1 MTSRPAALKALVPS
15 GVHYVPRE
23 LPGGHSDFEVLEYAL
38 KAKKNVLLEG
48 PTGAAKT
55 TMLRAF
61 AEKHGLAFINV
72 KCSGGADPD
81 ALFGTVEI
89 VNGSTVFT
97 PGDLTLAAMHGDALI
112 NLDEVN
118 ALPPRL
124 SFIFHDAFDD
134 RRALTIPGAA
144 GGEGGSLTVKIADNV
159 LIVGAYNAGY
169 AGTSDLN
176 AAFANRFA
184 LKIAVDYDPDVE
196 KTLVE
201 STVLV
206 DIAEQLRRLVKSG
219 DLETPVSTNRLMT
232 FDDLVYDMSY
242 EFAVSNF
249 IAQFN
254 EDERE
259 VVREILANAEE
270 ALRADYGVE
279 LVLDPGTPADVA

>member
-1 MTSRPAALKALVPS
+1 MTSRPAALLALVPS
-15 GVHYVPRE
+15 GVNYIPRE
-23 LPGGHSDFEVLEYAL
+23 VPGGHTDFEVLEYAL
-38 KAKKNVLLEG
+38 QNNKNVLLEG

-81 ALFGTVEI
+81 ALFGTVEL
-89 VNGSTVFT
+89 VNGNTAFT

-144 GGEGGSLTVKIADNV
+144 GGDGGSLTVKIAPNV
-159 LIVGAYNAGY
+159 LIVGAYNPGY
-169 AGTSDLN
+169 AGTTDLN

-184 LKIAVDYDPDVE
+184 IKLSVDYDPEVE

-201 STVLV
+201 SSVLV
-206 DIAEQLRRLVKSG
+206 DIAEQLRRLVKNG

-232 FDDLVYDMSY
+232 FDDLVYDLSY

-249 IAQFN
+249 VSQFS
-254 EDERE
+254 EDERG
-259 VVREILANAEE
+259 VVREVFANADD
-270 ALRADYGVE
+270 ALRASYGVE
-279 LVLDPGTPADVA
+279 LVIDPGTPVGA